1 MGERSEDEGMN
12 APMKLSGIYSDGM
25 VLQRNAKVALHGQ
38 CEGGG
43 QTVRVVFRGVTCCA
57 DADPGGNW
65 EVTLEGLEPGGPD
78 ELVITAGDEELVLRD
93 VWVGDVWVLAGQSN
107 MELPVRRTLDLLA
120 EEVRGLDLPMIRQ
133 FAVPQS
139 YDFHGPREDLD
150 GGAWIPATPEGLLG
164 FSAAGFF
171 FAQEI
176 HERYGVPI
184 GLIQTAVGGTPIEA
198 WMSEPTLRRI
208 GGYEATLEQCKD
220 DAYVRDT
227 RQRDEERNDRW
238 YARLNEADAGLRE
251 GWHQA
256 EGDASGWSE
265 FEVPGSWAES
275 ELESLRGAV
284 WFRKEI
290 EVPAAMTEGDA
301 QLALGT
307 IVDADDT
314 YVNGVLV
321 GNTGYMYPPRRYTVP
336 QGVLKPGRN
345 TLAVRVITT
354 HNTGSFI
361 RDMPY
366 KLKAGGHELDLS
378 GPWKYRVGAVTEPL
392 ETQTFFHYKPAG
404 NFNGMIAPL
413 RRYPIAG
420 VLWYQGE
427 SNTGRPAG
435 YTELFRDMVRD
446 WREVWGIGEFPVI
459 AVQLANFGPEGEQYT
474 DWAELR
480 EEQRKGLAVP
490 RTALATAIDL
500 GEYNDLHPQD
510 KKTLGQR
517 LALCARRLAYGEAEL
532 VASGPLFARMEREG
546 EALRLHF
553 TEVGGGLTT
562 RDGNA
567 LQGFGICGPDGA
579 FVSAE
584 AVIDGD
590 AVVVRHE
597 QLPRPVH
604 ARYAWSNNP
613 AQANLVNREG
623 LPAFPFTTEA

>member
-1 MGERSEDEGMN
+1 
-12 APMKLSGIYSDGM
+12 MKLSGIYSDGM
-25 VLQRNAKVALHGQ
+25 VLQRDAQVILRGQ
-38 CEGGG
+38 CSDGG
-43 QTVRVVFRGVTCCA
+43 QTVQAVFRGVTYCA
-57 DADPGGNW
+57 DTDPGGYW
-65 EVTLEGLEPGGPD
+65 EVQLEGLAPGGPD
-78 ELVITAGDEELVLRD
+78 ELVITAGEEKLVLHD
-93 VWVGDVWVLAGQSN
+93 VLVGDVWVLAGQSN
-107 MELPVRRTLDLLA
+107 MELPVRRTLDRLA
-120 EEVRGLDLPMIRQ
+120 EEIRDLDLPMIRQ
-133 FAVPQS
+133 FAVPQN
-139 YDFHGPREDLD
+139 YDFHGPRENLD
-150 GGAWIPATPEGLLG
+150 GGAWVPATPEGLLE

-171 FAQEI
+171 FAKEI
-176 HERYGVPI
+176 YERYGVPI

-220 DAYVRDT
+220 DAYVQAT
-227 RQRDEERNDRW
+227 KQRDEARNGQW
-238 YARLNEADAGLRE
+238 YARLNEADVGLHE

-256 EGDASGWSE
+256 ECDPSGWNE
-265 FEVPGSWAES
+265 FVVPGSWAGS
-275 ELESLRGAV
+275 ELESVRGAV

-290 EVPAAMTEGDA
+290 EVPAAMTEGEA

-314 YVNGVLV
+314 YVNGGLV

-336 QGVLKPGRN
+336 QGVLKPGKN

-354 HNTGSFI
+354 QNTGSFI

-366 KLKAGGHELDLS
+366 KLKAGGHELDLR
-378 GPWKYRVGAVTEPL
+378 GPWKYRIGAITEVL
-392 ETQTFFHYKPAG
+392 EPQTFFHYMPAG

-413 RRYPIAG
+413 RHYSIAG

-427 SNTGRPAG
+427 SNTGRPMG
-435 YTELFRDMVRD
+435 YAERFRAMVQD
-446 WREVWGIGEFPVI
+446 WREAWGIGEFPVI

-480 EEQRKGLAVP
+480 EEQRKGLDVP
-490 RTALATAIDL
+490 RTALAAAIDL
-500 GEYNDLHPQD
+500 GESNDLHPQD

-532 VASGPLFARMEREG
+532 VASGPTFARMAREG
-546 EALRLHF
+546 DALRLFF

-562 RDGNA
+562 RDGNE
-567 LQGFGICGPDGA
+567 LQGFSVCGPDGA
-579 FVSAE
+579 FLPAE

-597 QLPRPVH
+597 QLNRPIHV
-604 ARYAWSNNP
+604 RYAWSNNP
-613 AQANLVNREG
+613 AQANLSNREG
-623 LPAFPFTTEA
+623 LSAFPFTTEA

>member
-1 MGERSEDEGMN
+1 
-12 APMKLSGIYSDGM
+12 MKLPGIFSDGM
-25 VLQRNAKVALHGQ
+25 VLQREAQVVLRGQ
-38 CEGGG
+38 CDGGR
-43 QTVRVVFRGVTCCA
+43 TVQVAFRGITRSA
-57 DADPGGNW
+57 ESDPDGNW
-65 EVTLEGLEPGGPD
+65 EVTLAGLAPGGPD
-78 ELVITAGDEELVLRD
+78 ELVITAGEERIVLRD
-93 VWVGDVWVLAGQSN
+93 VLVGEVWVLAGQSN

-120 EEVRGLDLPMIRQ
+120 DDIRGVDLPMIRQ

-139 YDFHGPREDLD
+139 YDFHGPREELD

-171 FAQEI
+171 FAKEL

-184 GLIQTAVGGTPIEA
+184 GLIQTAMGGTPIEA
-198 WMSEPTLRRI
+198 WISEPTLRRI

-220 DAYVRDT
+220 DAYVRAT
-227 RQRDEERNDRW
+227 QQRDEERNEQW
-238 YARLNEADAGLRE
+238 YARLNGADAGLRE

-256 EGDASGWSE
+256 EWDASRWRE
-265 FEVPGSWAES
+265 FEVPGSWTGN
-275 ELESLRGAV
+275 ELEPLRGAV

-321 GNTGYMYPPRRYTVP
+321 GNTGYMYPPRRYNVP
-336 QGVLKPGRN
+336 QGVLKPGKN
-345 TLAVRVITT
+345 SLAVRVITP
-354 HNTGSFI
+354 HNTGAFV

-366 KLKAGGHELDLS
+366 KLKAGGYELDLR
-378 GPWKYRVGAVTEPL
+378 GPWKYRVGAVTEAL
-392 ETQTFFHYKPAG
+392 EPQTFFQYMPAG

-427 SNTGRPAG
+427 SNTSRPAG
-435 YTELFRDMVRD
+435 YAELFRAMVQD
-446 WREVWGIGEFPVI
+446 WRDTWGIGEFPVI

-490 RTALATAIDL
+490 NTALVAAIDL
-500 GEYNDLHPQD
+500 GESNDLHPQD

-546 EALRLHF
+546 NALRLFF

-562 RDGNA
+562 RDGNE
-567 LQGFGICGPDGA
+567 LQGFSICGPDGE

-597 QLPRPVH
+597 HLKRPVH

-613 AQANLVNREG
+613 AKANLYNLEG
-623 LPAFPFTTEA
+623 LPAFPFTTEAGGNA